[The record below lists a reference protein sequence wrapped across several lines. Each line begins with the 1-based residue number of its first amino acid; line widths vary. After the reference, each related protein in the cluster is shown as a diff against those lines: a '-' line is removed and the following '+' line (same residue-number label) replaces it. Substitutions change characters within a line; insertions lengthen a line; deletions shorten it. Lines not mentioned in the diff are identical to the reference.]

1 MSSAVTTPGKSVG
14 KSNYTIPVG
23 PLHVALE
30 EPMYFRIDVS
40 GETVNAV
47 EINAGH
53 VHRGIEYLAT
63 KRSLN
68 QNIVLTERICS
79 LCSNS
84 HPEAFAMAAE
94 TIAGLTV
101 PERGQ
106 YLRVIAG
113 EVKRLASNLFNVA
126 ILTHLVGYES
136 MFMHIMQVRETA
148 QDIKEGVFGNR
159 MDLGAMCIGGVRYD
173 LDEETIGILTA
184 GLDKIEPE
192 VAEIVKTFKTNGSIL
207 RRTKEIGVLAKEDAI
222 ACGVVGPVARGS
234 GVDYDV
240 RREAPYHVYDR
251 MPLEVRTFDDG
262 DVWSRAMIRLHE
274 AQNAIAIIRS
284 CLKELPGGAVN
295 LGTKLD
301 IPPGHAVAKAEAPR
315 GELIYYLKTNDTEQP
330 ERLKWRVPTFM
341 NWDALGLMLRNAKV
355 ADIAII
361 VNSID
366 PCISC
371 TER

>member
-1 MSSAVTTPGKSVG
+1 MSSVTVPGNKAGGNGSF
-14 KSNYTIPVG
+14 TIPVG

-30 EPMYFRIDVS
+30 EPMYFRIDVK
-40 GETVNAV
+40 GETVNNV
-47 EINAGH
+47 QINAGH

-63 KRSLN
+63 KRSIN

-84 HPEAFAMAAE
+84 HPETFAMAAE
-94 TIAGLTV
+94 TIAELTV
-101 PERGQ
+101 PERAQ
-106 YLRVIAG
+106 YLRVVAG
-113 EVKRLASNLFNVA
+113 EVKRLASHLFNVA

-136 MFMHIMQVRETA
+136 MFMHIMQIREIA

-173 LDEETIGILTA
+173 LDEETIDILRS
-184 GLDKIEPE
+184 GLARIEPD
-192 VAEIVKTFKTNGSIL
+192 VADLVKTFRTNASIM
-207 RRTKEIGVLAKEDAI
+207 RRTKGIGVLEKEDAI

-240 RREAPYHVYDR
+240 RREAPYHIYER
-251 MPLEVRTFDDG
+251 MPVEVKVLEDG
-262 DVWSRAMIRLHE
+262 DVWSRAMVRLLE
-274 AQNAIAIIRS
+274 AQNSIAIVRQ
-284 CLKELPGGAVN
+284 CLDDLPDGPIN
-295 LGTKLD
+295 LGTKLT
-301 IPPGHAVAKAEAPR
+301 IPPGRAVSKCEAPR
-315 GELIYYLKTNDTEQP
+315 GELIYYLKTNDTDQP